1 MAATYEPIATTTLGS
16 AASSITFSSIPSTYT
31 DLVLICTATATT
43 GGAAYAILRLNPAT
57 TSTYSGTRL
66 IGTGASAIS
75 NRETAQNALEL
86 RSDDG
91 IGMSATI
98 PTFMQIN
105 VFSYAGSTNKTILAS
120 MNNDLNGSGGVSRI
134 VGLCQNTAAINV
146 TELSIPGT
154 TFKAGTTATIY
165 GIKAA

>member
-1 MAATYEPIATTTLGS
+1 MPSTYEPIATTTLGT
-16 AASSITFSSIPSTYT
+16 AASQIEFSSIPATYT

-43 GGAAYAILRLNPAT
+43 GGSYAILRLNPAT

-91 IGMSATI
+91 IGMSTSI
-98 PTFMQIN
+98 PTFMQID
-105 VFSYAGSTNKTILAS
+105 VFSYAGSTNKTVLAS
-120 MNNDLNGSGGVSRI
+120 MSNDLNGSGGTSRI
-134 VGLCQNTAAINV
+134 VGLCQNTAAITV
-146 TELSIPGT
+146 VRLLIPGD
-154 TFKAGTTATIY
+154 TFKTGSIATLY
-165 GIKAA
+165 GIKNA